1 MPKRK
6 IQETSLEAYKSL
18 DASQIRE
25 IYSKILWALDQIGEG
40 TFEDLAVALRI
51 PKERIWKRLS
61 EMARLEMIYRPGT
74 KKMLS
79 SGRNGYTWKRISGT
93 TPPEK
98 VTESSLKGDSVADIS
113 RKISKLSQQS
123 LF

>member
-6 IQETSLEAYKSL
+6 IPETSLDAYKSL
-18 DASQIRE
+18 DAAQIRE

-40 TFEDLAVALRI
+40 TFEDLALALRM

-79 SGRNGYTWKRISGT
+79 SGRNGYTWKRITGT

-98 VTESSLKGDSVADIS
+98 VTEQSLPGSTVADYS
-113 RKISKLSQQS
+113 RSIDKLSQQS